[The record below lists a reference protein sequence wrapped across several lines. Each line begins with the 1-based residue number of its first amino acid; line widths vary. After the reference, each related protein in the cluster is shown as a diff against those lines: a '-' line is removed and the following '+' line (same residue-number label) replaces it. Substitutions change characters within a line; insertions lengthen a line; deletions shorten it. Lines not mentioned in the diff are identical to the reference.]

1 MVAQEDKWGGF
12 QSLKCFVP
20 VTRISVDL
28 KHSMALYPVEAEIF
42 HIQSGKFDL
51 ELCKEKNYLIKNLKQ
66 IVKKFLN
73 SCYTVKWAI

>member
-20 VTRISVDL
+20 VY
-28 KHSMALYPVEAEIF
+28 SMAMYPVEAEIF

-51 ELCKEKNYLIKNLKQ
+51 ELCTEKNYLIKNLKQ
-66 IVKKFLN
+66 TVKKVFE
-73 SCYTVKWAI
+73 